1 MTKRDVDNNAEF
13 EFEEEAAA
21 GICSTCTAV
30 MADIYKAIFLQQIA
44 KIEFEPAG
52 EGYTVT
58 SADFDRVCEAAER
71 ARVVAQIG
79 LDGYQDGMRRIAQQ
93 NH

>member
-1 MTKRDVDNNAEF
+1 VCGPKRQV
-13 EFEEEAAA
+13 A
-21 GICSTCTAV
+21 GWPSAV
-30 MADIYKAIFLQQIA
+30 PGNRPEDERDHKAIFLQQIA